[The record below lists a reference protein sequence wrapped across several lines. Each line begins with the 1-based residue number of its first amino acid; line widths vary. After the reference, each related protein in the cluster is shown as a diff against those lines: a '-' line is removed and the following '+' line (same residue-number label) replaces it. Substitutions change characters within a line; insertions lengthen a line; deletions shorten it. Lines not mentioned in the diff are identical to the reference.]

1 MSNRERD
8 NGEVMIFAII
18 MCAIL
23 AIFAAI
29 YAYFFFYTLILTGAC
44 IYAWNEPR
52 DFNNSTIFP
61 DEARAFVIRG
71 VVACVIALIVTKIGV
86 DHYRWKVTEG
96 GWWFIAV
103 TAYMGGST
111 FIESLRSPTD
121 AAGDPDFFPKRHIP
135 PPIVAQPMGPIIEA
149 SATEITQ
156 EVEEQKFTF
165 ADWDDDEV
173 RP

>member
-1 MSNRERD
+1 MSSRDKD
-8 NGEVMIFAII
+8 NGEVLIFVII

-23 AIFAAI
+23 AVFAAI
-29 YAYFFFYTLILTGAC
+29 YAYFFFYTLILTGVC

-52 DFNNSTIFP
+52 DFENSTIFP
-61 DEARAFVIRG
+61 DEARAFIIRG
-71 VVACVIALIVTKIGV
+71 VVACAIALIVTKIGV
-86 DHYRWKVTEG
+86 DHHRWKVTEG

-135 PPIVAQPMGPIIEA
+135 TPIAPPVGPVIEA
-149 SATEITQ
+149 TATEI
-156 EVEEQKFTF
+156 EPEPEAPKFAF

-173 RP
+173 RS